1 MISESLYD
9 IAFQFKK
16 AKLWNKL
23 YDSQLFAVAHS
34 DGMIGYCCAM
44 GMMGEHLALAVYPG
58 AAGMDSY
65 RMMGKDRDEM
75 SELETMET
83 ALSQN
88 CVMLSF
94 ENKEELRPR
103 ELAEVRAY
111 CAARGLSLRGRK
123 AFPQFQRF
131 RPHYFPWYVTDEA
144 DQTHLYEALEAGL
157 EVSAKLDETVPADL
171 GFTEGPPFHRT
182 IPLLRKENSGFAWET
197 VPLPEP
203 LPVVYP
209 SAVLRYDI
217 ALAKLA
223 KSKKR
228 GGEWA
233 CDVFMHVDPM
243 SAEEGADGIVVE
255 PEDAPFYPY
264 LLLIVDNKDG
274 MVLGAQLSE
283 EPEDYTEK
291 FAQAILE
298 VAQKAGK
305 PSRILVHNDRAYAL
319 FEKAA
324 AQLGAELAREAHIPY
339 LEEAEQGF
347 LEHFEGDENPLDD
360 EMEQFMEGLRDP
372 ELFPGMPDALLMQL
386 QQMERMGVLPGD
398 AAENVRRESKRRG
411 FK

>member
-16 AKLWNKL
+16 AKLWNKM

-94 ENKEELRPR
+94 ENKDELRPR

-131 RPHYFPWYVTDEA
+131 RPHYFPWYITDET

-157 EVSAKLDETVPADL
+157 AVSAKLDETVPADL
-171 GFTEGPPFHRT
+171 GFTEGPPFHRR
-182 IPLLRKENSGFAWET
+182 IPLLRKENGGFAWET
-197 VPLPEP
+197 IPLPEP

-209 SAVLRYDI
+209 SAVLRDDI

-243 SAEEGADGIVVE
+243 STEEGADGAVAE

-283 EPEDYTEK
+283 EPEDYTET
-291 FAQAILE
+291 FAQAILK

-347 LEHFEGDENPLDD
+347 LAHFEGDENPLDD

-411 FK
+411 SK